1 MEVANRRVLAALA
14 QDEKVVIFVCMAG
27 VSDPM
32 AEHVA
37 INPEGS
43 SLSKDAFTSAGNC
56 LYVGAKL
63 FQHAQSFTGSEAAAA
78 NKQSS

>member
-43 SLSKDAFTSAGNC
+43 SLSKDAFTSAGN
-56 LYVGAKL
+56 
-63 FQHAQSFTGSEAAAA
+63 
-78 NKQSS
+78 